1 LRARLRKYSPKE
13 GLTVY
18 QFPREHWKRLQPSSV
33 IERVDEKELLPY
45 DEKCFLAKDFLEKL
59 ISKFSRAVDKAVF
72 KELDRIFANLESA
85 FILQRSST
93 HLAKLAYSIYF
104 IRRKLSRDMATFPFR
119 DYFDLRVFP
128 SSLQFTFGSKPVL
141 SILTHAQLKD
151 KYEVF
156 DEEQILFL
164 IRTAM
169 PEAQLVKDSTYTFQ
183 ASKNTVKTLYFEIN
197 KKSGLPFT
205 HQETKQLKELLKR
218 KVKFSIEKL
227 VPRVF
232 MIRNEEEILKNIL
245 ILSREIHF
253 RSDPPQV
260 MILLDQQTHQEVLFT
275 VILVRLLSPEEA
287 NIRECF
293 SRASPGIEFLLDRC
307 QIVRYLR
314 KKYPLEA
321 SVFRI
326 KLAKSASLL
335 RSDKSLNFYLARQKV
350 SRILTEVIGD
360 FRDYNGGIII
370 KQREALSSFI
380 EAFRDLSLKEPDL
393 LENFYYSLSPIE
405 MQATLPLESL
415 KTFFSLFLEAR
426 EFNVTK
432 PSDAFLKF
440 QILQKQLFV
449 LVRTPEEAIKNE
461 IDAILS
467 EYNPTR
473 KVVTFHTSA
482 QNTHLLGYLLVDLEL
497 EVQQQLS
504 ASIEEALKAWKQK
517 VESRQILKLSL
528 ERSVVSLDPRIGGD
542 ETSSMILQ
550 MLFEGLMRIN
560 RVGKLEQGVA
570 QAVEISNEHKTYL
583 FKLRPTLWSNR
594 SLVSA
599 HDFEY
604 AWKKVLSPSFKTP
617 FAYLFYPIKNAKLAK
632 SGLVSPD
639 AIGVKALDDFTLKV
653 ELEFPA
659 PHFLELTA
667 LPIYSPVHRQ
677 MDQRH
682 PNWILEDKNAYIC
695 NGAFQPQK
703 NNPNTGYELV
713 KNKLYWDAANIR
725 LDEVSILKS
734 NRYHAYEMFQKEM
747 NHWIG
752 PPLTSW
758 DPSFSFQEND
768 ESVAFLETSVF
779 WFVFNTQCFPFH
791 HKKIRKALAFGIDR
805 AKLQETI
812 DVPLSFSPI
821 PPIHSQVDSSPL
833 SENRLE
839 EAKRLFEEALEEL
852 RIPREKF
859 PLVPIIY
866 SESAVRDKIAH
877 FIQREWEEA
886 FGISCSLQCLEW
898 RSLFSKMTQG
908 DFQLGGFSW
917 ASWIN
922 DPTYTFNVFRDPD
935 EPINLPKWKNRQY
948 QDILCLAE
956 KEIESIHRKPYY
968 LEAEKLL
975 LEEMP
980 VIPIFSLKGSALK
993 KKNFRIDHSSPL
1005 VNFKWG
1011 YFA

>member
-1 LRARLRKYSPKE
+1 M
-13 GLTVY
+13 Y

-45 DEKCFLAKDFLEKL
+45 DEKCLLAKDFLERL
-59 ISKFSRAVDKAVF
+59 IAKFSRAIDKAVF
-72 KELDRIFANLESA
+72 KELDRIFANLESP
-85 FILQRSST
+85 FILQRSSA

-104 IRRKLSRDMATFPFR
+104 IRRKLSRDMAAFPFR
-119 DYFDLRVFP
+119 DYFDLRVFS

-183 ASKNTVKTLYFEIN
+183 ASKNSVKTLYFEIN

-205 HQETKQLKELLKR
+205 RQEIRLLKDLLKR
-218 KVKFSIEKL
+218 KVRFSIEKL

-260 MILLDQQTHQEVLFT
+260 MILLDQQNHQEVLFT
-275 VILVRLLSPEEA
+275 VILVRLLGKEDA
-287 NIRECF
+287 HIRECF

-350 SRILTEVIGD
+350 SRILAEVIGE

-380 EAFRDLSLKEPDL
+380 ESFQELSLKEPDL

-415 KTFFSLFLEAR
+415 KAFFALFLEAR

-440 QILQKQLFV
+440 QTLQKQLFV
-449 LVRTPEEAIKNE
+449 LIRTPDEAIKGE

-467 EYNPTR
+467 EYNTTR
-473 KVVTFHTSA
+473 KVVTFHVSA
-482 QNTHLLGYLLVDLEL
+482 QNTYLLGYLLVDLDL
-497 EVQQQLS
+497 EIQRQLS
-504 ASIEEALKAWKQK
+504 TSIKEVLKTWKQK

-528 ERSVVSLDPRIGGD
+528 EHSFVSLDPRIGGD
-542 ETSSMILQ
+542 ETSAMMLQ

-560 RVGKLEQGVA
+560 REGKLENGVA
-570 QAVEISNEHKTYL
+570 EKVEISSDHKTYT
-583 FKLRPTLWSNR
+583 FKLRPTFWSNR

-632 SGLVSPD
+632 SGLLPPEAVG
-639 AIGVKALDDFTLKV
+639 IQALDDLTLKV
-653 ELEFPA
+653 ELEFLS
-659 PHFLELTA
+659 PHFLELTS
-667 LPIYSPVHRQ
+667 LPIYSPVNRSI
-677 MDQRH
+677 DQRH

-695 NGAFQPQK
+695 NGAFQLLK
-703 NNPNTGYELV
+703 NSPNTGYELV
-713 KNKLYWDAANIR
+713 KNKLYWDAKNVR
-725 LDEVSILKS
+725 LDEITILKS
-734 NRYHAYEMFQKEM
+734 DRYHAYEMFQKEM
-747 NHWIG
+747 SHWIG

-758 DPSFSFQEND
+758 DPNFSFVETD
-768 ESVAFLETSVF
+768 ESVAFLETTVF

-791 HKKIRKALAFGIDR
+791 HKKIRRALAFGMNHC
-805 AKLQETI
+805 KLQQTAN
-812 DVPLSFSPI
+812 VPLAFSPI
-821 PPIHSQVDSSPL
+821 PPIHSQIHESPFSSH
-833 SENRLE
+833 SRE
-839 EAKRLFEEALEEL
+839 EAQMLFREGLEEL
-852 RIPREKF
+852 NLPIEKF
-859 PLVPIIY
+859 PPIPIIY
-866 SESAVRDKIAH
+866 LAGTVRDKVAQSIGE
-877 FIQREWEEA
+877 EWEKS
-886 FGISCSLQCLEW
+886 FGIQCSLQPLEW

-908 DFQLGGFSW
+908 DFQIGGFSW
-917 ASWIN
+917 TSWN
-922 DPTYTFNVFRDPD
+922 DPIYTLSVFRDAD
-935 EPINLPKWKNRQY
+935 EPINLPKWNNATY
-948 QDILCLAE
+948 QQILARAE
-956 KEIESIHRKPYY
+956 KSVNLASRKACY
-968 LEAEKLL
+968 LEAEMLL

-980 VIPIFSLKGSALK
+980 VIPIYSIRGSAMK
-993 KKNFRIDHSSPL
+993 KKNFHITPPSPL

-1011 YFA
+1011 YFAPSPEESVESASKRRPR